1 MLTKTNYTVIAD
13 IIVMAKEFHPEATNG
28 LETLTMMLV
37 GAFGQDNPNFR
48 IEVKHY
54 KWMLENLQ
62 LNDNHRYWIIK
73 QIQQLTKGTK

>member
-1 MLTKTNYTVIAD
+1 MN
-13 IIVMAKEFHPEATNG
+13 
-28 LETLTMMLV
+28 
-37 GAFGQDNPNFR
+37 QDK
-48 IEVKHY
+48 VKHY

>member
-48 IEVKHY
+48 IDLFLAAAEHPSANEYVGNIRK
-54 KWMLENLQ
+54 
-62 LNDNHRYWIIK
+62 
-73 QIQQLTKGTK
+73 